1 MTNRYIHVC
10 HVCSDLKITEDEAE
24 DALAR
29 FREQLLV
36 GKEQERGRA
45 ARRGEREAAE
55 KEVGGLERRAAE
67 TERAAEGL
75 EAAAATAHK
84 FLSQVSLELYRT
96 DQPNI
101 ISMEWKPNPC
111 QYLPNR

>member
-1 MTNRYIHVC
+1 MFLINQTECIGKSIS
-10 HVCSDLKITEDEAE
+10 SDFKITEDEAE

-29 FREQLLV
+29 FREQLLL

-45 ARRGEREAAE
+45 ARRREREAAE
-55 KEVGGLERRAAE
+55 AEVVGKESAAAE

-84 FLSQVSLELYRT
+84 FLSQVSLDYHRKNL
-96 DQPNI
+96 
-101 ISMEWKPNPC
+101 
-111 QYLPNR
+111 